1 MAAARFSRSLAN
13 SKFFLSLALG
23 THGGLVNLNQVTL
36 PVNHMEKSTEF
47 YRSLGFTQIVD
58 TPHYA
63 RFECPKGDSTF
74 SLSLENTEFLSLTV
88 IYFEHEELDSWV
100 NQLKAK
106 GIHFDQEPTD
116 ESYLWREAVLR
127 DPSGNKIKLYW
138 AGENRLNPPWRV
150 EMRT

>member
-1 MAAARFSRSLAN
+1 M
-13 SKFFLSLALG
+13 
-23 THGGLVNLNQVTL
+23 NLNHVTL
-36 PVNHMEKSTEF
+36 LVNHMEKSTEF
-47 YRSLGFTQIVD
+47 YRVLGFTQIVD

-63 RFECPKGDSTF
+63 RFECPKGGSTF
-74 SLSLENTEFLSLTV
+74 SLSLENSEFISRTV

-106 GIHFDQEPTD
+106 GVHFDQGPTD
-116 ESYLWREAVLR
+116 ESYFWREAVLH

-150 EMRT
+150 EIRT